1 MVGAAVLM
9 AIAIIALPMMFD
21 VERAAPVKVLETVP
35 PRPVLPAVPQVP
47 ATPPQPLQQAP
58 IPVRDMYALPDKP
71 AAPSPQEQESVA
83 PAATVASSA
92 APPAVVTNKKPLSAS
107 TPAVPSAVATKPSST
122 PAPAGKLG
130 ANGVPQAWA
139 VQVAAMS
146 DQGKAN
152 VMIQQLRAKGFTAF
166 SVPGKMGNASTVRVF
181 IGPKLDKAQAM
192 KTKQAVDQAMGL
204 QTMVVPY
211 SAR

>member
-47 ATPPQPLQQAP
+47 ATPPQPLQQDP

-83 PAATVASSA
+83 PAATRAAEAVPSTVATKPLSA
-92 APPAVVTNKKPLSAS
+92 PTSAVPPAVVTKKPL
-107 TPAVPSAVATKPSST
+107 ST

-166 SVPGKMGNASTVRVF
+166 SVPGKMGNANTVRVF

-192 KTKQAVDQAMGL
+192 KIKQAVDQAMGL